1 MSTFKSLSTLLFLSS
16 LLFAQNNFLSPKE
29 LQAFKSY
36 KALASKNLTILEG
49 VDEGDTYFLK
59 IQYQKLTKKKI
70 LYAFVNKKSQR
81 VSVGTRYE
89 KDGSESVFPKSPEA
103 IEQIE
108 EGVFFSFGTGKKEI
122 YMVTDPDCIFCKR
135 FEKATQG
142 KLGKKYRVHV
152 IYQVFSFHK
161 KSPAMVSWIMQGK
174 DEREKQRRMEAIM
187 VEGSKGYLPFLKKDI
202 SPQMKEQIAK
212 GLKASQALEA
222 MGSPMFYD
230 TDFKLIDTGEL
241 VQKLG
246 K

>member
-1 MSTFKSLSTLLFLSS
+1 MSLVKSLSTLLFLSS
-16 LLFAQNNFLSPKE
+16 LLFAQNSFLSKEQLKE
-29 LQAFKSY
+29 LKEY
-36 KALASKNLTILEG
+36 KALKSDTLTLLEG
-49 VDEGDTYFLK
+49 IDEGDTYFLK

-89 KDGSESVFPKSPEA
+89 KDGSESLFPKSPEA
-103 IEQIE
+103 IKKIK

-122 YMVTDPDCIFCKR
+122 YMVTDPDCPYCKR
-135 FEKATQG
+135 FEKATRG

-161 KSPAMVSWIMQGK
+161 KSPAMVSWIMDGK
-174 DEREKQRRMEAIM
+174 DEKERQERMEAIM
-187 VEGSKGYLPFLKKDI
+187 VEGSKDYLPFLKKDT
-202 SPQMKEQIAK
+202 SPKMKEQIAK

-222 MGSPMFYD
+222 MGAPMFYD

-241 VQKLG
+241 VRSVN
-246 K
+246 